1 MSFTQIRESRKI
13 TRPERTPWGQVF
25 LLMGTGVVAAFQV
38 GKAPFLQIKNLI
50 LLAIVGFVFI
60 TATACPPRMIKVNG
74 HRIFN
79 PEYLW
84 YLESEDRYRWQ
95 KPDQVIEAL
104 ELSEGDI
111 IADIGAG
118 GGYFTEKFSK
128 RVGKSGHVY
137 AVDVQDIMITLLKER
152 VNKDKLDNVT
162 VIKGRFET
170 PMLPSKSVDI
180 AFFSSV
186 YKEISERIEYMKE
199 VRKSLKRDGRVAIL
213 EFYKDGGFAGPE
225 YGDLMYESQ
234 VIEELEKAGFVLT
247 RSFDFLPEEYFLLF
261 GIKDDA
267 TVQESNIQG
276 LKVHRKSESLE

>member
-1 MSFTQIRESRKI
+1 MSKETNHAVSE
-13 TRPERTPWGQVF
+13 PERTPWDQVF
-25 LLMGTGVVAAFQV
+25 LLV
-38 GKAPFLQIKNLI
+38 
-50 LLAIVGFVFI
+50 AIVGFVFI
-60 TATACPPRMIKVNG
+60 TTTACPSRMIEVNG

-79 PEYLW
+79 PQYLW
-84 YLESEDRYRWQ
+84 YLESEDRNRWQ

-104 ELSEGDI
+104 ELSEGDV

-118 GGYFTEKFSK
+118 GGYFIERFSK

-152 VNKDKLDNVT
+152 VNKNKLDNVT

-170 PMLPSKSVDI
+170 PMLPSNSVDI

-199 VRKSLKRDGRVAIL
+199 MRKCLKTYGRAAIL
-213 EFYKDGGFAGPE
+213 EFHKDGGFAGPE
-225 YGDLMYESQ
+225 YGDRIYESQ

-247 RSFDFLPEEYFLLF
+247 RSFDFLPKEYLLLF

-267 TVQESNIQG
+267 TVAN
-276 LKVHRKSESLE
+276 